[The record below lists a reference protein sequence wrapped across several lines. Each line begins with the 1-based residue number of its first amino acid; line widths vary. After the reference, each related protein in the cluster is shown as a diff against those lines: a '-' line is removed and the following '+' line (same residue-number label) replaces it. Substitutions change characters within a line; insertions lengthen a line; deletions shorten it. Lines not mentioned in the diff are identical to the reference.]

1 MKVTTEKKD
10 NHKLLLTIE
19 TPSDELT
26 KAVQT
31 ACKRLANRVNIPGFR
46 KGHAPKQILIRHLGK
61 QAVLDE
67 AFDILAPKA
76 FNEALIQEKVEPVDR
91 PQIDIKTLEEDKD
104 VVFTATVTP
113 KPEVTLG
120 EYKNLSVEK
129 PEVKVEDKDVDQQ
142 VENMRRHHAK
152 MTDAEAGAVAA
163 KDNFV
168 TLDFLGKVDGKAFK
182 GGEAKDYPLQIGSG
196 QFIPGFEDQLIGTKV
211 GEEKDVKVK
220 FPADY
225 HEKELAGK
233 DAVFSCK
240 INSIKIQEL
249 PELTDEFVKK
259 STSYK
264 SIDDLKKGL
273 RDNMEK
279 QAKARADE
287 EYKNKV
293 LQKVTE
299 NGTVDIPDV
308 MIDERVNNML
318 SELALNL
325 ENSGMKM
332 DQYLKYSNTDIASLR
347 ENYRQIAEETVKTD
361 LVLEKIAKTEN
372 IKVSDKELSAEIAM
386 MAARYGTTP
395 KEVKKI
401 VEQNGYINK
410 LYQTVE
416 RKKAAQLVMDNLAK

>member
-386 MAARYGTTP
+386 MAVRYGTTP

>member
-233 DAVFSCK
+233 DAVFSCM

>member
-168 TLDFLGKVDGKAFK
+168 TLNFLGKVDGKAFK

>member
-19 TPSDELT
+19 TPPDELT

-233 DAVFSCK
+233 DAVFSCM

>member
-142 VENMRRHHAK
+142 VENMRRHHAN

>member
-152 MTDAEAGAVAA
+152 MTDAEAGAVVA

>member
-31 ACKRLANRVNIPGFR
+31 ACKRLANRVNIHGFR